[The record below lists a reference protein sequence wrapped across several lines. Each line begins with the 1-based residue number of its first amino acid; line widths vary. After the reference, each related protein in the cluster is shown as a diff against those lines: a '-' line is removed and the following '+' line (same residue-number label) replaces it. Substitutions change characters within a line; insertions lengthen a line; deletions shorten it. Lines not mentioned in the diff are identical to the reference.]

1 MPSTLT
7 RGPLPARVYWTRRLV
22 VAGLA
27 FGLVFA
33 LAHLLGGGGDAASAP
48 EARQAAARTRTTTPT
63 TTPASPT
70 VSLPAPV
77 ETPRKK
83 HPHRVTKPTPPP
95 LAEPNG
101 TCSDDDVAVTPA
113 VPRAYA
119 GQPVTV
125 VLKLRTIESPACTWS
140 VSPDSLTVKITSGAD
155 DIWFSRQCRRAIPRD
170 DVVVRNTQNTRV
182 ELTWSG
188 RRSDENCSRLT
199 DWAMPGW
206 YHVSAAA
213 YAGEPSDVQ
222 FRLRR
227 PEAQVV
233 TKTVKPKQD
242 KGKQTNQTKKG
253 KKSQKVD

>member
-22 VAGLA
+22 VVGLA

-33 LAHLLGGGGDAASAP
+33 VAHLLGGGSDASTTP
-48 EARQAAARTRTTTPT
+48 RARQAAAHTRVTPT
-63 TTPASPT
+63 EPATTPAAPT
-70 VSLPAPV
+70 VSLPTEPA
-77 ETPRKK
+77 TKAAQHKK
-83 HPHRVTKPTPPP
+83 RTKPTPPP
-95 LAEPNG
+95 LAEPEG

-119 GQPVTV
+119 GQPVTMV
-125 VLKLRTIESPACTWS
+125 MKLRTIQSPACTWT

-155 DIWFSRQCRRAIPRD
+155 DIWFSRQCTRAIPRE
-170 DVVVRNTQNTRV
+170 DVIVRNTQNTRV
-182 ELTWSG
+182 EMTWSG
-188 RRSDENCSRLT
+188 RRSDDTCSRLT

-213 YAGEPSDVQ
+213 YAGEPSDAQ

-227 PEAQVV
+227 PEARVV
-233 TKTVKPKQD
+233 TETAKPDSKGSTKQD
-242 KGKQTNQTKKG
+242 SKKQKR
-253 KKSQKVD
+253 D